1 MRVSDYFNLTRK
13 KRVLVFGIIAI
24 VLFFGLSEIRAEQSL
39 SFLTGIIISEYYT
52 EVKRLFTPIHGI
64 LFSGYGVL
72 LLALKQL
79 SVIRSAPQYVYNL
92 VQLFIKWPVA
102 MGIIIIGYILLS
114 QNIRLRCFTF
124 AGAISYELY
133 LIHGYILPHMSGI
146 NGAIL
151 FLVFSVGMSMGY
163 HFILEKGKVI
173 WNSILRL

>member
-1 MRVSDYFNLTRK
+1 MY
-13 KRVLVFGIIAI
+13 KR
-24 VLFFGLSEIRAEQSL
+24 QS
-39 SFLTGIIISEYYT
+39 
-52 EVKRLFTPIHGI
+52 
-64 LFSGYGVL
+64 
-72 LLALKQL
+72 QL
-79 SVIRSAPQYVYNL
+79 SALETKFAHYLSA
-92 VQLFIKWPVA
+92 A
-102 MGIIIIGYILLS
+102 EASS